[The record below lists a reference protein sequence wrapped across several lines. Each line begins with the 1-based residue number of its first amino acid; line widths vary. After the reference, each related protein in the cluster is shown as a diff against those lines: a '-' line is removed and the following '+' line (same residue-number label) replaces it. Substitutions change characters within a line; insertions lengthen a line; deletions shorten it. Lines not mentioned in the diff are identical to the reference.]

1 MFCDQGVYKQ
11 ISANTAITRN
21 FNYLVFLYERRQ
33 QNTGYPEMC
42 LQPFFSIETEET
54 LREKMLC
61 ILLQPVRTQ

>member
-1 MFCDQGVYKQ
+1 MRKQ
-11 ISANTAITRN
+11 IPADVAITRN
-21 FNYLVFLYERRQ
+21 LNFLVSLYERKQ
-33 QNTGYPEMC
+33 QNTVYPEMC